1 MNRLNRKDRPVIV
14 VGDAVDS
21 QSLPGL
27 TDAPV
32 EPVPSLLH
40 ALGRLGGGAVGGLI
54 IGAPDLGDSPESSVA
69 ALRQLGPNIPVIL
82 TTTPDYEPLAQR
94 AVRLGLD
101 DYFVR
106 PVDIQC
112 IGQRLDALAGPNGP
126 SVDQADSGEPTAD
139 QASSEQGSAPR
150 PSPTIAQAP
159 SVLLDH
165 LLTRRHQ
172 FTEALMAL
180 LREHAGHEDIQLI
193 DTPQQGADNSVPIRY
208 ASLELGYLQ
217 SESIDRKELEPL
229 AEWACRWL
237 ALHNRVDEL
246 NRLAWHDELTGAW
259 NRRYFDRFL
268 GSVLRRA
275 RARRFRVSLMLFDID
290 EFKTYNDRFGHAAG
304 DEILKEAARLMNTLV
319 RKHDVV
325 ARIGGDEFAVIF
337 WDADKP
343 RQANSEHPTAIGE
356 IARRFQKAICQ
367 HRFPKLAEGG
377 RDTLTISGGL
387 ASFPWDGQ
395 TPEQLLDLADRMLLK
410 SKASGKN
417 ALTFGPGAL
426 ADCSTGDSDNT

>member
-1 MNRLNRKDRPVIV
+1 MSAMNRKDQPVIV
-14 VGDAVDS
+14 VGDAVEHES
-21 QSLPGL
+21 WPAL
-27 TDAPV
+27 TDAPIEQV
-32 EPVPSLLH
+32 DSLLH
-40 ALGRLGGGAVGGLI
+40 ALGRLGKGSAGGLI
-54 IGAPDLGDSPESSVA
+54 ATAESFADSPESSVA
-69 ALRQLGPNIPVIL
+69 AVRQLGPDLPVIL
-82 TTTPDYEPLAQR
+82 TATPDYEPLAQR

-106 PVDIQC
+106 PVDAQC
-112 IGQRLDALAGPNGP
+112 VSQRLEALARRNGQSAATP
-126 SVDQADSGEPTAD
+126 APDGAGRGDWSSAGVGSG
-139 QASSEQGSAPR
+139 SSL
-150 PSPTIAQAP
+150 PTIDNAP
-159 SVLLDH
+159 PVLLDH

-172 FTEALMAL
+172 FIDALVTL
-180 LREHAGHEDIQLI
+180 LREHVGRDDIHLT
-193 DTPQQGADNSVPIRY
+193 DAADDHAAACVPIRY
-208 ASLELGYLQ
+208 ASLELGCLR
-217 SESIDRKELEPL
+217 SESLSPDALEPL

-237 ALHNRVDEL
+237 ALHNRIDEL

-275 RARRFRVSLMLFDID
+275 RARRFRVSLLLFDID

-304 DEILKEAARLMNTLV
+304 DEILKEAARLMSSLV

-426 ADCSTGDSDNT
+426 GDCHPADSE